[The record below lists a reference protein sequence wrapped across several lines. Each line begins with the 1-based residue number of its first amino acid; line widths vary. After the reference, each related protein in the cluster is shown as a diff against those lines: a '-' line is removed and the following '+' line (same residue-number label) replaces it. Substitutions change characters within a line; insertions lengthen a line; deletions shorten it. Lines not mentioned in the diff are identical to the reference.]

1 MIDRYRE
8 GSRVAAPRLLD
19 AATLWVA
26 LREIGPPDQ
35 LSQTLGQRVQTHLSG
50 LFLPWIAPCPPANKK
65 RLWLEN
71 MFYNTH
77 MLSDRQLA
85 HVLIPNLPVQVERPR
100 LGPGPLLI
108 VSTLE
113 AGTLL
118 ACSSEARALG
128 LGPGSSR
135 YAAQQLLPDA
145 LCAEADE
152 HAYHA
157 LHAAVQAALQTFT
170 PEVET
175 IGLGEWVVDLRG
187 IRARA
192 ESGER
197 QSGERG
203 TKNERRGAKSE
214 ERVEEVSANVQA
226 DSPKRSRSPRKPR
239 KESGEKTPAE
249 ERLDSS
255 QTTTSGNTRSTYS
268 QAPLFER
275 AVTTQPR
282 LVMDIPSKPA
292 PTTAVPLHKI
302 QPTQE
307 TLRQIAQEL
316 ARAVQSASGL
326 QVQIGVAANR
336 FTAEQAA
343 KSVERG
349 AKNVASRSTLHAPRS
364 TLLIPAGEEARFL
377 APLPIDTLP
386 HLPGEIRRR
395 LHLLDLHTLGDL
407 AALRKPAVLSQFG
420 SEFAGLYEL
429 ACGRDPR
436 PVRVDVP
443 PLRVVRSLLLPELVD
458 RGLILNAL
466 GRLSRQ
472 VGRALQ
478 RSGHHAEALRLT
490 LALDDGRRLEIG
502 AAVKPPSSDETRLM
516 RLAAQLLGRLDV
528 PAPVVSAAVSVYPLR
543 SWHLGYYQRALRE
556 ANVIDEKQGRL
567 EEALHAVARRF
578 GDAAV
583 RVAAFFGPPLPLPI
597 TIDLNADGQPLHFCL
612 GGRGYAVLAVEE
624 TWREERRWWDRPI
637 RRDYFRV
644 QVGDGSPR
652 TLYQDLDRLTW
663 HLDRAWPR

>member
-1 MIDRYRE
+1 MN
-8 GSRVAAPRLLD
+8 GFMTSSA
-19 AATLWVA
+19 WA
-26 LREIGPPDQ
+26 LAGPFRIHGASPGFPNKD
-35 LSQTLGQRVQTHLSG
+35 
-50 LFLPWIAPCPPANKK
+50 PA
-65 RLWLEN
+65 WLEN
-71 MFYNTH
+71 MFYNDF
-77 MLSDRQLA
+77 MLPQRQVA
-85 HVLIPNLPVQVERPR
+85 HILIPNLPVQVERPR
-100 LGPGPLLI
+100 VGPGALLI
-108 VSTLE
+108 VSAIE
-113 AGTLL
+113 ASSLL
-118 ACSSEARALG
+118 ACSEEAEALG

-135 YAAQQLLPDA
+135 YTAQQLLPEA
-145 LCAEADE
+145 IVLEADE
-152 HAYHA
+152 HGYHA
-157 LHAAVQAALQTFT
+157 VHASVQAALQTFT
-170 PEVET
+170 PEIET

-187 IRARA
+187 IHANV
-192 ESGER
+192 ER
-197 QSGERG
+197 EA
-203 TKNERRGAKSE
+203 KVEERGAKSE
-214 ERVEEVSANVQA
+214 ERTQEAVADAQA
-226 DSPKRSRSPRKPR
+226 DSPKRGRAPRKPR
-239 KESGEKTPAE
+239 KEPAEKTPAE
-249 ERLDSS
+249 ERRDPS
-255 QTTTSGNTRSTYS
+255 QATTPSNERPTYS
-268 QAPLFER
+268 QAALFEQTV
-275 AVTTQPR
+275 ATQPR
-282 LVMDIPSKPA
+282 LVMDVPPGPVAAASPSRRA
-292 PTTAVPLHKI
+292 
-302 QPTQE
+302 QPTQDVV
-307 TLRQIAQEL
+307 RQIAQEL

-326 QVQIGVAANR
+326 QVQIGVASNR

-343 KSVERG
+343 KNARERG
-349 AKNVASRSTLHAPRS
+349 SPKGGEKRETGGARNARPSHPS
-364 TLLIPAGEEARFL
+364 LLSSLLLVPVGEETRIL

-407 AALRKPAVLSQFG
+407 AALRKPAVLRQFG

-436 PVRVDVP
+436 AVRVDVP
-443 PLRVVRSLLLPELVD
+443 PLRIVRSLLLPELVD

-472 VGRALQ
+472 VGRILQ

-490 LALDDGRRLEIG
+490 FVLDDGRRLEIG

-543 SWHLGYYQRALRE
+543 SWHLGYHQRALRE
-556 ANVIDEKQGRL
+556 ANVISEKQGRL

-597 TIDLNADGQPLHFCL
+597 TIDLNADGQPLHFRL
-612 GGRGYAVLAVEE
+612 GGQGYAVLAVEE

>member
-1 MIDRYRE
+1 MLPQRQ
-8 GSRVAAPRLLD
+8 VAHIFIP
-19 AATLWVA
+19 
-26 LREIGPPDQ
+26 
-35 LSQTLGQRVQTHLSG
+35 HL
-50 LFLPWIAPCPPANKK
+50 PI
-65 RLWLEN
+65 
-71 MFYNTH
+71 
-77 MLSDRQLA
+77 
-85 HVLIPNLPVQVERPR
+85 QVERPR
-100 LGPGPLLI
+100 VGSGPLLI
-108 VSTLE
+108 ISAIE
-113 AGTLL
+113 ASTLL
-118 ACSSEARALG
+118 ACSEEARALG

-135 YAAQQLLPDA
+135 YTAQQLLPEA
-145 LCAEADE
+145 TVLEADE
-152 HAYHA
+152 HGYHA
-157 LHAAVQAALQTFT
+157 VHASVQAALQTFT
-170 PEVET
+170 PEIET
-175 IGLGEWVVDLRG
+175 IGLGEWVMDLRG

-192 ESGER
+192 ESEER
-197 QSGERG
+197 ESEKREGQG
-203 TKNERRGAKSE
+203 TKGE
-214 ERVEEVSANVQA
+214 ERTGEAPVGAQT
-226 DSPKRSRSPRKPR
+226 DTPKRSRAPRKPR
-239 KESGEKTPAE
+239 KEPAE
-249 ERLDSS
+249 KRPDEERRDSS
-255 QTTTSGNTRSTYS
+255 PAPATNSTRPTYL
-268 QAPLFER
+268 QAALFEQT
-275 AVTTQPR
+275 AATQPR
-282 LVMDIPSKPA
+282 LVMDVPSGPSTVAAAPSRPA
-292 PTTAVPLHKI
+292 
-302 QPTQE
+302 QPAQDVI
-307 TLRQIAQEL
+307 RQIAQEL
-316 ARAVQSASGL
+316 ARAVHSASGL

-343 KSVERG
+343 KNAGTREGEGIERRATRNG
-349 AKNVASRSTLHAPRS
+349 AAAQRPPLSRSPAP
-364 TLLIPAGEEARFL
+364 TLLIPVGEEARFL

-386 HLPGEIRRR
+386 HLTGEIRRR

-407 AALRKPAVLSQFG
+407 AALRKPAVLRQFG

-436 PVRVDVP
+436 AVRVDVP
-443 PLRVVRSLLLPELVD
+443 PLRIVRSLLLPELVD

-472 VGRALQ
+472 VGRILQ

-502 AAVKPPSSDETRLM
+502 ASVKPPSSDETRLM

-556 ANVIDEKQGRL
+556 ADVINEKQGRL

-597 TIDLNADGQPLHFCL
+597 TVDLNADGQPLHFCL
-612 GGRGYAVLAVEE
+612 GGHGYAVLAVEE

>member
-1 MIDRYRE
+1 MLPQRQ
-8 GSRVAAPRLLD
+8 VAH
-19 AATLWVA
+19 
-26 LREIGPPDQ
+26 I
-35 LSQTLGQRVQTHLSG
+35 
-50 LFLPWIAPCPPANKK
+50 
-65 RLWLEN
+65 
-71 MFYNTH
+71 
-77 MLSDRQLA
+77 
-85 HVLIPNLPVQVERPR
+85 LIPNLPVQVERPR
-100 LGPGPLLI
+100 VGPGALLI
-108 VSTLE
+108 TSAIETS
-113 AGTLL
+113 TLL
-118 ACSSEARALG
+118 ACSEEAEALG

-135 YAAQQLLPDA
+135 YTAQQLLPEA
-145 LCAEADE
+145 VVLEADE
-152 HAYHA
+152 HGYHA
-157 LHAAVQAALQTFT
+157 VHASVQAALQTFT
-170 PEVET
+170 PEIET
-175 IGLGEWVVDLRG
+175 IGLGEWVIDLRG

-192 ESGER
+192 ESEER
-197 QSGERG
+197 ESEKREAKEEG
-203 TKNERRGAKSE
+203 RGAKGE
-214 ERVEEVSANVQA
+214 ERTGEASVGVQS
-226 DSPKRSRSPRKPR
+226 DTSKRSRAPRKPR
-239 KESGEKTPAE
+239 KEPAE
-249 ERLDSS
+249 KRPDEERRDSS
-255 QTTTSGNTRSTYS
+255 PAPATSSTRLTYL
-268 QAPLFER
+268 QAALFEQT
-275 AVTTQPR
+275 AATQPR
-282 LVMDIPSKPA
+282 LVMDVPSGP
-292 PTTAVPLHKI
+292 TAVAATPSRPA
-302 QPTQE
+302 QPAQDVI
-307 TLRQIAQEL
+307 RQIAQEL

-326 QVQIGVAANR
+326 QAQIGVAANR

-343 KSVERG
+343 KTGG
-349 AKNVASRSTLHAPRS
+349 AKSEERRAKGARSSHIVPT
-364 TLLIPAGEEARFL
+364 GEEARFL

-407 AALRKPAVLSQFG
+407 AALRKPAVLRQFG

-436 PVRVDVP
+436 GVRVDVP
-443 PLRVVRSLLLPELVD
+443 PLRIVRSLLLPELVD

-472 VGRALQ
+472 VGRILQ

-556 ANVIDEKQGRL
+556 ADVIDEKQGRL

-583 RVAAFFGPPLPLPI
+583 RVAAFLGPPLALPI
-597 TIDLNADGQPLHFCL
+597 TVDLNADGQPLHFCL